1 MNLEK
6 KVDQKMQYSSSSE
19 SQGPDAGI
27 AKIEGACSQELKLG
41 DTCDSCYRGIMLPP
55 GGVEY
60 YEKEL
65 KEYGFARHAK
75 AHEKII
81 CNKCAHWHVS
91 IGQSC
96 KSGFDRPV

>member
-1 MNLEK
+1 MKHNP
-6 KVDQKMQYSSSSE
+6 SSE

-27 AKIEGACSQELKLG
+27 AKIGDSCSQELKLG
-41 DTCDSCYRGIMLPP
+41 DSCDSCYLGIMLPP

-65 KEYGFARHAK
+65 KQLGFARHAK
-75 AHEKII
+75 AHEKIT
-81 CNKCAHWHVS
+81 CDKCSHWHIS
-91 IGQSC
+91 IGQGC